1 MIHDRPI
8 SSPTMRL
15 ENSFEVPAS
24 PERAWALLLDVPRV
38 VPCMPG
44 AELTETVDESHWK
57 ATMDVKLGPMSMTFA
72 ADVDRREV
80 DEDAKRVV
88 LGVRA
93 RELKGR
99 GGATATIESSL
110 TDAGGITSVGVV
122 TDLQLSG
129 AAAQFGGSVVKTV
142 AGQLTARFADCLQK
156 QLRDEATPDPA
167 ANGRRTGVPPV
178 SAPPPTAAKPV
189 GGLRLLLDAL
199 LARLRR
205 S

>member
-1 MIHDRPI
+1 MIDDRAI
-8 SSPTMRL
+8 CSPPMRL

-44 AELTETVDESHWK
+44 AALTETVDESHWK

-80 DEDAKRVV
+80 DEGAKRVV
-88 LGVRA
+88 LGVKA

-110 TDAGGITSVGVV
+110 TEAGGVTSVGVV
-122 TDLQLSG
+122 TDLRLSG

-142 AGQLTARFADCLQK
+142 AGQLTARFADCLQQ
-156 QLRDEATPDPA
+156 QLRDEAAPDPA
-167 ANGRRTGVPPV
+167 ANGRGIGIRPVASTPP
-178 SAPPPTAAKPV
+178 AAKPV
-189 GGLRLLLDAL
+189 GGLRVLLDAL